1 MKLDNQQTQTIGAT
15 SKQSETQLI
24 IPHIIKTFY
33 AYQKMI
39 PGYLDHHFLR
49 KNYALK

>member
-1 MKLDNQQTQTIGAT
+1 MKLDNRQTQTIGAT

-24 IPHIIKTFY
+24 IPHVTKIPY
-33 AYQKMI
+33 PYQKMTLEC
-39 PGYLDHHFLR
+39 LDRHFLR